1 MPHKISMCAVVGIL
15 GLAMSSA
22 LPAFAQDTIIA
33 SQPDTPAP
41 PERIDRVAGVAS
53 PGGMGR
59 APEGVRVV
67 APGALVFASFDRN
80 SDGKITVAEI
90 SAGADGAFA
99 AADKNG
105 DGKITG
111 FEQSDWA
118 ASIGNPT
125 DVMANTMTFDID
137 LDRFVTKAEF
147 VAGLKRIANQIQP
160 SGDLVY
166 ADLLRP
172 LTRPSGDE
180 GGAPSAGWKMTP
192 RVSGNRGGGGDR

>member
-1 MPHKISMCAVVGIL
+1 MPQKISIFAAAGIL
-15 GLAMSSA
+15 ALALSA
-22 LPAFAQDTIIA
+22 AMPAFAQDTVTA
-33 SQPDTPAP
+33 SQPETPPP
-41 PERIDRVAGVAS
+41 PERIDRVAGVVS
-53 PGGMGR
+53 PGGVGR

-90 SAGADGAFA
+90 AAGADATFA

-147 VAGLKRIANQIQP
+147 AAGLKRIANQIQP
-160 SGDLVY
+160 SGDLLY

-172 LTRPSGDE
+172 LTRPTGDQ
-180 GGAPSAGWKMTP
+180 GAPPSAGWKVTP
-192 RVSGNRGGGGDR
+192 RASGNRGGGG